1 MPSDQ
6 LVDAKA
12 ILEAIGELK
21 RRGINAVME
30 ELESIERELASHVI
44 EELSLI
50 HHTFMHSGA
59 RAKLVRRLHR
69 QAQSVVLVSILS
81 LRKAQQRLWEDAAEG
96 TPLGKLTAEPVDSPA
111 DEKSAAGNP
120 PSTSS

>member
-30 ELESIERELASHVI
+30 ELEAIERELASHVI

-50 HHTFMHSGA
+50 HHTLMQSGA
-59 RAKLVRRLHR
+59 KAKLVRRLYH
-69 QAQSVVLVSILS
+69 QAQSVVLVSILA

-96 TPLGKLTAEPVDSPA
+96 TPLGQIIADPVDPRPR
-111 DEKSAAGNP
+111 EEPAAGDG
-120 PSTSS
+120 PSASS

>member
-30 ELESIERELASHVI
+30 ELEAMERELASHVI

-50 HHTFMHSGA
+50 HHTLMHSGA
-59 RAKLVRRLHR
+59 KAKLVRRLYR

-81 LRKAQQRLWEDAAEG
+81 LRKAQQRLWEDAAEE
-96 TPLGKLTAEPVDSPA
+96 PPPRKIDIDPVDTTPDQKPPA
-111 DEKSAAGNP
+111 ADGAP
-120 PSTSS
+120 PTA

>member
-12 ILEAIGELK
+12 ILEAITELK

-30 ELESIERELASHVI
+30 ELEAIERELASHVI

-50 HHTFMHSGA
+50 HHTLMQSGA
-59 RAKLVRRLHR
+59 KAKLVRRLYH

-96 TPLGKLTAEPVDSPA
+96 TPLGRLDTDPVDSPP
-111 DEKSAAGNP
+111 DEMPPTETGTP
-120 PSTSS
+120 PSS

>member
-21 RRGINAVME
+21 RRGINAMME
-30 ELESIERELASHVI
+30 ELESIERELASHVV

-50 HHTFMHSGA
+50 HHTLMHSGA
-59 RAKLVRRLHR
+59 KAKLVRRLHR

-81 LRKAQQRLWEDAAEG
+81 LRKAQQRLWKDAAEG
-96 TPLGKLTAEPVDSPA
+96 TPLGKIDIDPVDPTPDPKPPA
-111 DEKSAAGNP
+111 ADGT
-120 PSTSS
+120 PSTS